1 MSKFA
6 LAARNLEAISN
17 LIQGKVDTIEVLM
30 VPRDVCEVVENGFEQ
45 IIPYYVIFGVNDTY
59 ANVVALKYSRP
70 SKGEGEER
78 LQGKHSIGFG
88 GHIESADMGEH
99 AVTVSPEGWDTYVL
113 TVEELVTI
121 IDGVALREIKEEIGV
136 DLEGTQEFLTAVN
149 SGMSIN
155 KCERPGDVNFVHV
168 SFTRYI
174 QVSLERLSEIKE
186 SAVAAELEI
195 ENLSYLTISTG
206 ELIATFDTTAETL
219 KLAKEVEADFEDWS
233 VDALVDLV
241 KSVTHSVVS
250 RLTFDDIYQ
259 ALVRKATAQLAEAVQ
274 EEQPVVEEQQV
285 EVATDEAPKA

>member
-6 LAARNLEAISN
+6 LAARNLESISN
-17 LIQGKVDTIEVLM
+17 LIQGKSETVELLM
-30 VPRDVCEVVENGFEQ
+30 VPREVCEVVENGFEQ
-45 IIPYYVIFGVNDTY
+45 VIPYYVIFGVNDTY
-59 ANVVALKYSRP
+59 SSAVALKYSRP

-113 TVEELVTI
+113 TAEELVTI
-121 IDGVALREIKEEIGV
+121 VDGVALREIKEEIGV

-155 KCERPGDVNFVHV
+155 KCERPGDVNKVHV

-195 ENLSYLTISTG
+195 ENLSYLTVSTG
-206 ELIATFDTTAETL
+206 GLIATFDTTFETQ

-233 VDALVDLV
+233 VDAIVDLV

-250 RLTFDDIYQ
+250 RLSYDDIYQ

-274 EEQPVVEEQQV
+274 AEQPAVEEQQV
-285 EVATDEAPKA
+285 ETATDEATKA

>member
-6 LAARNLEAISN
+6 LAARDLESISN
-17 LIQGKVDTIEVLM
+17 LIQGKSETVELLM
-30 VPRDVCEVVENGFEQ
+30 VPREVCEVVENGFEQ

-59 ANVVALKYSRP
+59 SNAVALKYSRP

-113 TVEELVTI
+113 TAEELVTI
-121 IDGVALREIKEEIGV
+121 VDGVALREIKEEIGV

-155 KCERPGDVNFVHV
+155 KCERPGDVNKVHV

-206 ELIATFDTTAETL
+206 ELIATFDTTFETQ
-219 KLAKEVEADFEDWS
+219 KLVKEVEADFEDWS
-233 VDALVDLV
+233 VDAIVDLV

-250 RLTFDDIYQ
+250 RLTYDDIYQ
-259 ALVRKATAQLAEAVQ
+259 A
-274 EEQPVVEEQQV
+274 
-285 EVATDEAPKA
+285 

>member
-6 LAARNLEAISN
+6 LAARNLESISN
-17 LIQGKVDTIEVLM
+17 LIQGKSETVELLM
-30 VPRDVCEVVENGFEQ
+30 VPREVCEVVENGFEQ
-45 IIPYYVIFGVNDTY
+45 VIPYYVIFGVNDTY
-59 ANVVALKYSRP
+59 SSAVALKYSRP

-113 TVEELVTI
+113 TAEELVTI
-121 IDGVALREIKEEIGV
+121 VDGVALREIKEEIGV

-155 KCERPGDVNFVHV
+155 KCERPGDVNKVHV

-206 ELIATFDTTAETL
+206 ELIATFDTTFETQ
-219 KLAKEVEADFEDWS
+219 KLVKEVEADFEDWS
-233 VDALVDLV
+233 VDAIVDLV

-250 RLTFDDIYQ
+250 RLSYDDIYQ

-274 EEQPVVEEQQV
+274 AEQPVVEEQQV
-285 EVATDEAPKA
+285 ETATDEAPKA